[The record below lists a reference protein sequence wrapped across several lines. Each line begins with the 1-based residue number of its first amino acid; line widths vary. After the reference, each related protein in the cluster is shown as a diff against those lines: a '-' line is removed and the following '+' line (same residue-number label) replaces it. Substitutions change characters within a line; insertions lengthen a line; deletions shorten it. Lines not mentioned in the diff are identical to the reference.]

1 MEAAVVGQQLL
12 VLHQVVE
19 EVPEVQ
25 ALLLLDPQ
33 VVQQEMVE

>member
-1 MEAAVVGQQLL
+1 MQAAVVGQQLL

-25 ALLLLDPQ
+25 VLLLLVQ
-33 VVQQEMVE
+33 QLAQQEMVE